1 MFHHIQNLLNLK
13 QLQFLLKKQIKVQL
27 FFNKKNSK
35 FVLKS

>member
-1 MFHHIQNLLNLK
+1 MFHQIQNLLNHK

-35 FVLKS
+35 FVMKS